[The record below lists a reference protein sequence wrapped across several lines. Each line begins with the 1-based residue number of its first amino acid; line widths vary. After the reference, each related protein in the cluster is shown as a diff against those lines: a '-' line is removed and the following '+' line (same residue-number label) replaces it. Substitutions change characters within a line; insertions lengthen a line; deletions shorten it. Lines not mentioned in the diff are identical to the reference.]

1 MRHLPATG
9 TPLGEAEAR
18 AAFDAIL
25 NADVEDAEI
34 ARFLTGLAERGET
47 VDEIV
52 AAASVLRS
60 RMRPVAAPEGA
71 IDVCGTGGDG
81 AHTLNIST
89 AVAIVVAS
97 CGVPVAKH
105 GNRAASSKSGAAD
118 VLSALGLDLDLASD
132 TVERSLAEIG
142 IGFLFAAKHHP
153 VMARVAG
160 VRRAIGRR
168 TIFNMIGPLANPA
181 GVKRQL
187 VGVPGEQWLLSIA
200 GALQRLGADAAMVV
214 HGSDGLDELTVTGP
228 TACTRL
234 IGGRLE
240 TEEVS
245 PEVAGLVRHEPEAI
259 RGGTPEEN
267 AAAMLRLLEGERGG
281 YRDIVCLNAAGALI
295 VAGKAEDWA
304 AGAAI
309 AATTLDD
316 GRARALLERWKAFR

>member
-1 MRHLPATG
+1 MKHLPGTD

-25 NADVEDAEI
+25 DADVEDAEI

-52 AAASVLRS
+52 AAARVLRD

-187 VGVPGEQWLLSIA
+187 VGVPGRQWVLPIA
-200 GALQRLGADAAMVV
+200 GALERLGADAAMVV

-228 TACTRL
+228 TTCARL
-234 IGGRLE
+234 TGGHIE
-240 TEEVS
+240 TGEVS
-245 PEVAGLVRHEPEAI
+245 PETADLARHGPQAI

-267 AAAMLRLLEGERGG
+267 AAALLGLLKGTRGG

-295 VAGKAEDWA
+295 VAGKAQDWTT
-304 AGAAI
+304 GAAL
-309 AATTLDD
+309 AAAALDD
-316 GRARALLERWKAFR
+316 GRARDLLERWKAFR

>member
-1 MRHLPATG
+1 MKHLPG
-9 TPLGEAEAR
+9 TEAPLGEAEAR

-47 VDEIV
+47 VDELV

-60 RMRPVAAPEGA
+60 RMRLVAAPEGA

-89 AVAIVVAS
+89 AVAIVVAA

-118 VLSALGLDLDLASD
+118 VLSALGIDLDLASD

-187 VGVPGEQWLLSIA
+187 VGVPGQQWVLPIA
-200 GALQRLGADAAMVV
+200 EALQRLGADAAMVV

-228 TACTRL
+228 TTYTRL
-234 IGGRLE
+234 TAAYIEAG
-240 TEEVS
+240 EVS
-245 PEVAGLVRHEPEAI
+245 PEAAGLARHVPEAI

-267 AAAMLRLLEGERGG
+267 AAAMLDLLAGAHGG

-295 VAGKAEDWA
+295 VAGKAHDWA
-304 AGAAI
+304 TGAAL
-309 AATTLDD
+309 AASALDD
-316 GRARALLERWKAFR
+316 GRARGLLERWKAFR

>member
-1 MRHLPATG
+1 MKHLPATG

-47 VDEIV
+47 VDELV

-60 RMRPVAAPEGA
+60 RMRPVSAPEGA

-89 AVAIVVAS
+89 AVAIVVAA

-118 VLSALGLDLDLASD
+118 VLSALGIDLDLASD
-132 TVERSLAEIG
+132 TVERSLTEIG

-181 GVKRQL
+181 AVKRQL
-187 VGVPGEQWLLSIA
+187 VGVPGRQWVLPVA
-200 GALQRLGADAAMVV
+200 EALQRLGADAAMVV

-228 TACTRL
+228 TTYTRL
-234 IGGRLE
+234 THTHIEAGDIG
-240 TEEVS
+240 
-245 PEVAGLVRHEPEAI
+245 PEAAGLALHAPEAI

-267 AAAMLRLLEGERGG
+267 AAALLNLLAGARDG

-295 VAGKAEDWA
+295 VAGKAHDWA
-304 AGAAI
+304 TGAAL
-309 AATTLDD
+309 AASALDD

>member
-1 MRHLPATG
+1 MKHLPGTD

-25 NADVEDAEI
+25 DADVEDAEI

-60 RMRPVAAPEGA
+60 RMRPVSAPVGA

-132 TVERSLAEIG
+132 TVSRSLAEMG

-181 GVKRQL
+181 GVTRQL
-187 VGVPGEQWLLSIA
+187 VGVPGRQWLLPTA
-200 GALQRLGADAAMVV
+200 EALQKLGADTAMVV
-214 HGSDGLDELTVTGP
+214 HGSDGLDELTVTGS
-228 TACTRL
+228 TCYTRL
-234 IGGRLE
+234 TASGVEAG
-240 TEEVS
+240 EVS
-245 PEVAGLVRHEPEAI
+245 PETAGLTLHAPDSI
-259 RGGTPEEN
+259 RGGTPDEN
-267 AAAMLRLLEGERGG
+267 AAAMLALLDGAHGG

-295 VAGKAEDWA
+295 VAGKAHDWA
-304 AGAAI
+304 TGAAL
-309 AATTLDD
+309 AAAAIDD
-316 GRARALLERWKAFR
+316 GRARDLLERWKAFR